1 VLSVTHAPR
10 ELLVSTNWGALSVS
24 SPRLQEL
31 LVVVLLVLPVN
42 SVSNPRLARL
52 PLSKKKTVLK
62 DSTVR
67 QEST

>member
-1 VLSVTHAPR
+1 VLLVTHAPR
-10 ELLVSTNWGALSVS
+10 EPLVSTNWGALSVS

-52 PLSKKKTVLK
+52 PLSKKKTVLQ

-67 QEST
+67 LEST